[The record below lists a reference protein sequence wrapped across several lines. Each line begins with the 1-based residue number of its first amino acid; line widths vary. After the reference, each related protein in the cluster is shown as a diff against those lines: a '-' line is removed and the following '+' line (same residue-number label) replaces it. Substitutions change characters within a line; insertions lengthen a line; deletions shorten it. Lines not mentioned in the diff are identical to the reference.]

1 MGPQDLHIIEELHT
15 VSFCGKHSIVAKLLV
30 ACVLVLSGCVNHYN
44 WRKDVD
50 NSSVDSS

>member
-1 MGPQDLHIIEELHT
+1 MGPQDLHIIEEQHT
-15 VSFCGKHSIVAKLLV
+15 VSFRGKHSIVAKLLV
-30 ACVLVLSGCVNHYN
+30 ACVLVLSGCVNYN

>member
-30 ACVLVLSGCVNHYN
+30 ACVLVLSGGVNHN

-50 NSSVDSS
+50 NSSVNCS